1 MSDQPDPQEEII
13 ETRLQHVPGDG
24 MCQGWDVNVPYQP
37 SVGAAGRDQ
46 PSQARMLGAAGWDG
60 EGRETT
66 ENSLLVEKTLSNRIP
81 A

>member
-1 MSDQPDPQEEII
+1 MS
-13 ETRLQHVPGDG
+13 G
-24 MCQGWDVNVPYQP
+24 MGYEWDVPYQP

-46 PSQARMLGAAGWDG
+46 PSRARMLGAAGWDG

-66 ENSLLVEKTLSNRIP
+66 ENSILVEKTLSNRIP

>member
-13 ETRLQHVPGDG
+13 ETRLRHVPGDG

-46 PSQARMLGAAGWDG
+46 PLARPNPHVRCCWPRWREKGDNRKYRFGGKTSQ
-60 EGRETT
+60 
-66 ENSLLVEKTLSNRIP
+66 
-81 A
+81 